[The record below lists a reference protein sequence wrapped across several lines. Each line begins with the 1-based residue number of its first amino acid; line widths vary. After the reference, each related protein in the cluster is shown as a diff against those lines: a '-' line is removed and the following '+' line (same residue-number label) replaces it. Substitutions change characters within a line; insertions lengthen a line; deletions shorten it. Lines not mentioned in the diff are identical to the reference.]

1 MDAISIIVGASWT
14 IAGLLSVALAI
25 PLVRG
30 QVGRNS
36 LYGAR
41 FPESF
46 QSDAAWFAINRFA
59 GQRMIIWSI
68 PIIALGISS
77 FFLPLQG
84 NTSLALTLAFA
95 PLVFVLIPVLESWR
109 FARGYQ
115 A

>member
-1 MDAISIIVGASWT
+1 MAITIGASWT
-14 IAGLLSVALAI
+14 IAGLLSVALAM

-46 QSDAAWFAINRFA
+46 QSDDAWFAINRFA
-59 GQRMIIWSI
+59 GKRMIIWSM
-68 PIIALGISS
+68 PIIILGVIA

-84 NTSLALTLAFA
+84 NTTLALTLAFA
-95 PLVFVLIPVLESWR
+95 PLTFVLIPVLESWR
-109 FARGYQ
+109 FARRYQ
-115 A
+115 P